1 MISRAAHRRITTWL
15 AIVGYSLVASGL
27 PLPVGGPAPTASSSA
42 RDAAAKRLSA
52 KDRSRPFPCMDK
64 PCGCAT
70 ADQCLTSCC
79 CSTPAERLV
88 WARAHDVEAAVLA
101 ALQRRLATAEPPG
114 DAPGDATAA
123 EGSCCGPS
131 GARSRCDADAAASSC
146 CAADA
151 KTAGCAVP
159 QDDPDREPLE
169 PPAAGGS
176 VVLSAMLA
184 CGGIVSQWSSVGASL
199 PPPRVEAVVGRESGD
214 RLVIL
219 DEAAASVA
227 AVPAAPPP
235 RAA

>member
-27 PLPVGGPAPTASSSA
+27 PLPVGSHEPTASS
-42 RDAAAKRLSA
+42 RHDAAAKRLSA

-70 ADQCLTSCC
+70 AEQCYTSCC
-79 CSTPAERLV
+79 CSTPAERLAWGRV
-88 WARAHDVEAAVLA
+88 HGVEADVLA
-101 ALQRRLATAEPPG
+101 ALQRRLATDKPAREATG
-114 DAPGDATAA
+114 DVIAA
-123 EGSCCGPS
+123 DRSCCGTKP
-131 GARSRCDADAAASSC
+131 ARSRCDADAAAPSC

-169 PPAAGGS
+169 PPAAGGR

-184 CGGIVSQWSSVGASL
+184 CGGIVSQWSAVGASL

-214 RLVIL
+214 RVVIL
-219 DEAAASVA
+219 DEAAASMA